1 MAEET
6 KPPAPAAAPPKP
18 APPPGPPPPKNP
30 GFVTFTID
38 GREAVVKPGTNLI
51 EAARSVGVDIPYY
64 CWHKRL
70 SIAANCRMCLVEA
83 SNSPGGKLVPA
94 CQMTAAEGVAVKTDT
109 PRVKDQQRATLEFL
123 LLNHPVDCPI
133 CDQSGEC
140 KLQDYYM
147 TFDHLQSRLDVPKVE
162 MRKRVPLGPL
172 VVLDEER
179 CILCTRCVRFMREI
193 AKNPQLG
200 VEQRGNHSFITA
212 FPGQPLD
219 DRYSGNVVD
228 LCPVGALTS
237 TDFRFRG
244 RVWFLST
251 ARSVCTGCARGCNV
265 FLDYMKETTFRYRP
279 RENEAVNQDWMCD
292 QGRLSYKAFND
303 RRVLAA
309 RLGRG
314 NGRTASRDEAVA
326 EAAKVLRAR
335 AGEGTLALLLSPV
348 ASLEDLLVAA
358 LVARDGLKLSTAYV
372 GGRADGWQDDFL
384 KRADENPNRRGLEHV
399 AAAFGLALRPFAE
412 LASAVRDGRV
422 QAVWA
427 VGAEVPDAAGAQAIA
442 AAPDLVV
449 QATNAGTIAD
459 AATVLLPASPV
470 PEADGTFV
478 NLEGRAQRF
487 EMAYWPRGDSRPHW
501 ALAGEVGK
509 ALGLVPRWTTGREV
523 FEDLG
528 RRVADRLGDYRF
540 DSLPSVDRRLG
551 LVPLQAG
558 TVDGRL
564 PGYRERMPLDGS
576 GNVEW
581 SRLPAPD
588 RRAT

>member
-1 MAEET
+1 
-6 KPPAPAAAPPKP
+6 
-18 APPPGPPPPKNP
+18 
-30 GFVTFTID
+30 VTFTVD

-70 SIAANCRMCLVEA
+70 SVAANCRMCLVEM

-94 CQMTAAEGVAVKTDT
+94 CQVTAAEGVAVRTDS

-162 MRKRVPLGPL
+162 MRKRVALGPL
-172 VVLDEER
+172 VVLDQER

-228 LCPVGALTS
+228 ICPVGALTS

-265 FLDYMKETTFRYRP
+265 FLDYMRDTTFRYRP
-279 RENEAVNQDWMCD
+279 RENDAVNQDWMCD

-314 NGRTASRDEAVA
+314 GGRTVARGEAVA
-326 EAAKVLRAR
+326 EAARVLRTR

-348 ASLEDLLVAA
+348 ASVEDLLVAA

-372 GGRADGWQDDFL
+372 GGRPDGWQDEFL
-384 KRADENPNRRGLEHV
+384 KRGDENPNRKGLELV
-399 AAAFGLALRPFAE
+399 AAAFGLSLRPLAE

-422 QAVWA
+422 KAVWA
-427 VGAEVPDAAGAQAIA
+427 VGGESPDAPGAEAIA

-449 QATNAGTIAD
+449 QATNAGTLAD
-459 AATVLLPASPV
+459 GATVLLPASPV
-470 PEADGTFV
+470 PESDGTFV
-478 NLEGRAQRF
+478 SFEGRAQRF

-509 ALGLVPRWTTGREV
+509 ALGLVARWATGREV

-528 RRVADRLGDYRF
+528 RRVAGRLGDYRF
-540 DSLPSVDRRLG
+540 DSLPSVDRRQG
-551 LVPLQAG
+551 LVPLPAG

-581 SRLPAPD
+581 SRLPTP
-588 RRAT
+588 